1 MSLMSKVLTGLLYP
15 FVVLI
20 QTVFTYSYN
29 ICGNYGIA
37 LILLSLFITA
47 ITAPLYY
54 LAERWKNKEKVVQKK
69 MHKDIKSIN
78 ENYEGQKRFYLTKA
92 ARKIYDYK
100 WWYTFRTSFGLIIQ
114 IPFFFAAYEVLSKY
128 SGYNGVSF
136 LFIKD
141 LGLPDNLISGVNV
154 LPFVMTLI
162 NIAYSIYYTKS
173 KSWNANKELYIMA
186 GIFLVLLYNSPSALL
201 LYWTMN
207 NVFSF
212 IKGIIL
218 RKTGLSEVPVI
229 IESETGKSLKEIIK
243 ENINIVYFFFFTLL
257 CSLQVYWNVNFRQT
271 YKYFLIFI
279 LFVSVFLSF
288 FSLIRKKTQHYFVSV
303 FIRWIIFLPILLLF
317 IFGRKYNKFIS
328 NANVKL
334 LTGFYAAYLI
344 TYLIFILQS
353 LYFKYNRGSIQVQKN
368 NIPVVFLLVFWI
380 FIYLPIVYYTSD
392 PNLVNIPFGV
402 YFFKLVLVAFIFFL
416 VLTFIY
422 HVSSENIKNMYMQG
436 LIFIIL
442 SFFVYSL
449 ILKIDVGQLDFFMF
463 KKEKN
468 LHELS
473 LFFYV
478 LDSIVLA
485 ILAFI
490 SKILYKK
497 KIKFIL
503 KFCIIIPFLLSIV
516 LITKVI
522 NMEPLHLINNTDR
535 SSIQEF
541 EKHQLSKTGTNVIFI
556 LADMFNGNYMQR
568 IFDEEPEYR
577 EKLDGFVWYPDCLSI
592 SDETLR
598 SLPGLLGGHSA
609 AKKSLHYIDDIIE
622 QDYKDA
628 IGETC
633 NDLFNALKS
642 NGFEIT
648 VSNQSDIKYAD
659 LSFVT
664 IDKFWLHENEWRKKN
679 GYEKK
684 INQSD
689 KVKLYVLLGI
699 FQSFPYY
706 LKSILYDDR
715 GWLFFRESSAITAQ
729 TDLCISS
736 VVQLDTLSDRSIVV
750 NDKKNTFLFLH
761 SLLPHYPWGIN
772 HDGNIISADDDFAD
786 TFSIS
791 FTEKFAYYSAK
802 KTISLLIKYI
812 DWLKQNGVYTNS
824 VIYVFSD
831 HGNDRK
837 DSGIPISKAI
847 TYPDAEDNISW
858 AHTLLLVKDKH
869 KTGMIEINP
878 LYVSSADIPSMLL
891 TDLNINFLNDI
902 DPRKVTIEENKNRTR
917 LFFAP
922 SRTENKKNLYY
933 VKGSIFDPN
942 SWSMESP
949 EESEK

>member
-1 MSLMSKVLTGLLYP
+1 
-15 FVVLI
+15 
-20 QTVFTYSYN
+20 
-29 ICGNYGIA
+29 
-37 LILLSLFITA
+37 
-47 ITAPLYY
+47 
-54 LAERWKNKEKVVQKK
+54 
-69 MHKDIKSIN
+69 
-78 ENYEGQKRFYLTKA
+78 
-92 ARKIYDYK
+92 
-100 WWYTFRTSFGLIIQ
+100 
-114 IPFFFAAYEVLSKY
+114 
-128 SGYNGVSF
+128 
-136 LFIKD
+136 
-141 LGLPDNLISGVNV
+141 
-154 LPFVMTLI
+154 
-162 NIAYSIYYTKS
+162 
-173 KSWNANKELYIMA
+173 
-186 GIFLVLLYNSPSALL
+186 
-201 LYWTMN
+201 
-207 NVFSF
+207 
-212 IKGIIL
+212 
-218 RKTGLSEVPVI
+218 
-229 IESETGKSLKEIIK
+229 
-243 ENINIVYFFFFTLL
+243 
-257 CSLQVYWNVNFRQT
+257 
-271 YKYFLIFI
+271 
-279 LFVSVFLSF
+279 
-288 FSLIRKKTQHYFVSV
+288 
-303 FIRWIIFLPILLLF
+303 
-317 IFGRKYNKFIS
+317 
-328 NANVKL
+328 
-334 LTGFYAAYLI
+334 
-344 TYLIFILQS
+344 
-353 LYFKYNRGSIQVQKN
+353 
-368 NIPVVFLLVFWI
+368 
-380 FIYLPIVYYTSD
+380 
-392 PNLVNIPFGV
+392 
-402 YFFKLVLVAFIFFL
+402 
-416 VLTFIY
+416 
-422 HVSSENIKNMYMQG
+422 MQG

-468 LHELS
+468 LYELP

-485 ILAFI
+485 ILAFL
-490 SKILYKK
+490 SKTLYTK

-503 KFCIIIPFLLSIV
+503 KFCIVIPFLLTIV

-522 NMEPLHLINNTDR
+522 NMEPLQIIDDTAKL
-535 SSIQEF
+535 SIQEF
-541 EKHQLSKTGTNVIFI
+541 ERHQLSKNGTNVIFI

-568 IFDEEPEYR
+568 ILDEEPEYKA
-577 EKLDGFVWYPDCLSI
+577 KLDGFVWYPDCLSI

-609 AKKSLHYIDDIIE
+609 VKKSLNYIDDIIE

-633 NDLFNALKS
+633 NDLFNALRS
-642 NGFEIT
+642 NEFEIT

-664 IDKFWLHENEWRKKN
+664 IDKFWLHENEWRKRN
-679 GYEKK
+679 NYERK

-689 KVKLYVLLGI
+689 KVKLYVLLGV
-699 FQSFPYY
+699 FQSLPHY
-706 LKSILYDDR
+706 LKSILYDER

-729 TDLCISS
+729 TGLCISS
-736 VVQLDTLSDRSIVV
+736 VVQLDTLSDRNIVV

-772 HDGNIISADDDFAD
+772 HDGNIVSADDDFTD

-812 DWLKQNGVYTNS
+812 DWLKQNGIYNNS

-837 DSGIPISKAI
+837 DSGIPVSKAV

-858 AHTLLLVKDKH
+858 AHTLLLVKDKY

-891 TDLNINFLNDI
+891 TGLNINFLNDI

-942 SWSMESP
+942 SWSVTPPKEA
-949 EESEK
+949 EK